1 MKKIN
6 LRELFWIF
14 MISCILGWAIEV
26 LFAYVTMG
34 TFQNRSSFIYGPIGG
49 AYGFGSIILT
59 FSLYKFR
66 NCSNLKVFFIS
77 FLVGTIWEYIM
88 SFGMELFL
96 GFSAWDYSWQFL
108 NINGRVCLLYSI
120 FWGFLGLFWI
130 KLFYPF
136 LIKIIDKIPK
146 DFGDITLFF
155 LIIFLPF
162 SLDFACAIVYL
173 CITTN
178 NLNNAMSIKYEIH
191 SIYWLDEYNGYSLNL
206 RTYDEAE

>member
-14 MISCILGWAIEV
+14 MISCIFGWAIEV

-49 AYGFGSIILT
+49 AYGFGSIVLT

-130 KLFYPF
+130 KLFYQF

-146 DFGDITLFF
+146 YFGDITMFF
-155 LIIFLPF
+155 LIIFLIF
-162 SLDFACAIVYL
+162 DAS
-173 CITTN
+173 ITFLATN
-178 NLNNAMSIKYEIH
+178 RLKERHNNIKPDG
-191 SIYWLDEYNGYSLNL
+191 WLDVLLDKYYTDDYLKKVFPGH
-206 RTYDEAE
+206 YDRIK

>member
-6 LRELFWIF
+6 LRKLFWIF
-14 MISCILGWAIEV
+14 MISCILGWTIEV
-26 LFAYVTMG
+26 LFAYITMG

-49 AYGFGSIILT
+49 AYGFGSIVLT
-59 FSLYKFR
+59 ISLYKFR

-120 FWGFLGLFWI
+120 FWGFLGLF
-130 KLFYPF
+130 
-136 LIKIIDKIPK
+136 
-146 DFGDITLFF
+146 
-155 LIIFLPF
+155 
-162 SLDFACAIVYL
+162 
-173 CITTN
+173 
-178 NLNNAMSIKYEIH
+178 
-191 SIYWLDEYNGYSLNL
+191 
-206 RTYDEAE
+206 

>member
-1 MKKIN
+1 
-6 LRELFWIF
+6 

-49 AYGFGSIILT
+49 AYGFGSIVLT
-59 FSLYKFR
+59 ISLYKFR

-108 NINGRVCLLYSI
+108 NIMVEYVYYILY
-120 FWGFLGLFWI
+120 
-130 KLFYPF
+130 
-136 LIKIIDKIPK
+136 
-146 DFGDITLFF
+146 FGDF
-155 LIIFLPF
+155 LAYFGLSYF
-162 SLDFACAIVYL
+162 
-173 CITTN
+173 
-178 NLNNAMSIKYEIH
+178 IH
-191 SIYWLDEYNGYSLNL
+191 S
-206 RTYDEAE
+206 

>member
-49 AYGFGSIILT
+49 AYGFGSIVLT

-66 NCSNLKVFFIS
+66 NCSNLKVFYIS

-146 DFGDITLFF
+146 DFGDITMFS
-155 LIIFLPF
+155 LIIFLIF
-162 SLDFACAIVYL
+162 DAS
-173 CITTN
+173 ITFLATN
-178 NLNNAMSIKYEIH
+178 RLKERHNNIKPDG
-191 SIYWLDEYNGYSLNL
+191 WLDVLLDKYYTDDYLKKVFPGH
-206 RTYDEAE
+206 YDRIK